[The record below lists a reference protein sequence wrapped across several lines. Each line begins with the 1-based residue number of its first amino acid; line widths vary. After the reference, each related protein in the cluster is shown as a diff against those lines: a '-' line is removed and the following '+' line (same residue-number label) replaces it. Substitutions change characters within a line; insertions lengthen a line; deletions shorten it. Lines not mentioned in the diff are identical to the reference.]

1 MIDEKKLIEE
11 ILEHKDKIKS
21 CDKRVDE
28 VYELAHDH
36 IIDIINIQP
45 KTDWIPCEVEM
56 PKDETLMYWTTH
68 EDGSIIMHGYL
79 KRNGFIYNW
88 EVDDLEK
95 RKRQGKV
102 VAWMPI
108 FKPQPYKKEGAENE

>member
-1 MIDEKKLIEE
+1 MIDEKKLIE
-11 ILEHKDKIKS
+11 ILSKNSIFEKITNAEGKNIFN
-21 CDKRVDE
+21 
-28 VYELAHDH
+28 
-36 IIDIINIQP
+36 IIDEQP
-45 KTDWIPCEVEM
+45 KTDWITCEVEM

-95 RKRQGKV
+95 RKRQGNV

-108 FKPQPYKKEGAENE
+108 FKPQPYKKEGADDAES

>member
-1 MIDEKKLIEE
+1 MIDEIKLRTE
-11 ILEHKDKIKS
+11 
-21 CDKRVDE
+21 VDLLLQNRQITMKTMKLMH
-28 VYELAHDH
+28 EL
-36 IIDIINIQP
+36 IDSQP

-108 FKPQPYKKEGAENE
+108 FKPQPYKKEGAE